1 MCALKDGFLQKTTP
15 EQRSGVVHIV
25 EVRYTLQGL

>member
-1 MCALKDGFLQKTTP
+1 MYEKTAFCQKTTP
-15 EQRSGVVHIV
+15 EQRSGVIHII